1 MKKTLVPLFITIATS
16 CVLAQAASDQPRQ
29 VSGIYPSLAMFN
41 KEGECGTGAV
51 VPWADRLWAIT
62 YAPHRPYG
70 SSDKLYEIT
79 PDLKQIVRSESV
91 GGTPADRMIHRET
104 NQLLIGPYVIDGERN
119 VRVIKP
125 SEMPGRLTAVAR
137 HLVDPATSVYY
148 ATMEEGLY
156 SVDLK
161 TLNVTELIKDTNRD
175 NKGLGTGVVSDLP
188 GYHGKG
194 LYSGQERLVYAN
206 NGEYGHA
213 AETDPTTP
221 SGALAEWR
229 KPGEN
234 WTMIR
239 RNQFTE
245 VTGPGGIFGNSN
257 PKTDPLW
264 AVGWDFRSLILM
276 VLDNGTWYSYR
287 LPKASHSYDG
297 AHGWNT
303 EWPRIREIGEGSLLM
318 TMHGGFWKFPKNFTP
333 ATSAGISPRSNYLKV
348 VGDFARWNDRIAIG
362 CDDTAKNEFLNK
374 RKAKGEIVGPGQSQS
389 NLWFIDPTLLD
400 HLGPVIGRGALWLNE
415 DVKKGTTSDP
425 YLFSGFDYRTLAL
438 FHNGEAPVRVA
449 VEVDVDGNGTWTPS
463 KTIDVLPGALQWADM
478 TPEKGTWIR
487 LRPEADAKKLTAM
500 FLYRNQDGRE
510 VAAAKIFDGI
520 AAPDSKQVTGGLLY
534 ARGNDIRTLRFA
546 AQDASGDLGC
556 YDLDGNLTLTKVD
569 EPGASKW
576 MNENV
581 AIPSGV
587 LEYDDASI
595 IYVDQVG
602 RWRLPRGDRSLD
614 TAGPLGAERICREVC
629 TERDLFNAGGTFFE
643 LPAEN
648 AGGAAKIRAIT
659 THNRRIKDYTSF
671 RGLFVISGLD
681 QPAQAG
687 DHVIRSTDGKTALWV
702 GAVDDIW
709 RFGKPRG
716 FGGPWK
722 NAQVEAGKP
731 SDPYLLT
738 GYDKKS
744 LTLSHDATIAVK
756 ITVEID
762 PSGTGTWVPWKEFSV
777 PAGETVSYQFPDS
790 FSAYWLRAK
799 ADSSCKATAQLTY
812 E

>member
-1 MKKTLVPLFITIATS
+1 
-16 CVLAQAASDQPRQ
+16 
-29 VSGIYPSLAMFN
+29 
-41 KEGECGTGAV
+41 
-51 VPWADRLWAIT
+51 
-62 YAPHRPYG
+62 
-70 SSDKLYEIT
+70 
-79 PDLKQIVRSESV
+79 
-91 GGTPADRMIHRET
+91 
-104 NQLLIGPYVIDGERN
+104 
-119 VRVIKP
+119 
-125 SEMPGRLTAVAR
+125 
-137 HLVDPATSVYY
+137 
-148 ATMEEGLY
+148 
-156 SVDLK
+156 
-161 TLNVTELIKDTNRD
+161 
-175 NKGLGTGVVSDLP
+175 
-188 GYHGKG
+188 
-194 LYSGQERLVYAN
+194 
-206 NGEYGHA
+206 
-213 AETDPTTP
+213 
-221 SGALAEWR
+221 
-229 KPGEN
+229 
-234 WTMIR
+234 
-239 RNQFTE
+239 
-245 VTGPGGIFGNSN
+245 VTGPGGIYGNSN
-257 PKTDPLW
+257 PETDPLW

-276 VLDNGTWYSYR
+276 VLDKGTWHSYR

-318 TMHGGFWKFPKNFTP
+318 TMHGGFWKFPKNFAP
-333 ATSAGISPRSNYLKV
+333 STSAGISPRSNYLKV
-348 VGDFARWNDRIAIG
+348 VGDFARWNDRIVIG

-438 FHNGEAPVRVA
+438 FHNGAAPVRVA

-463 KTIDVLPGALQWADM
+463 KTIAVLPGALQWADM
-478 TPEKGTWIR
+478 SSEKGAWIR

-556 YDLDGNLTLTKVD
+556 YDLDVNLTLTKVD
-569 EPGASKW
+569 EPDASRW

-648 AGGAAKIRAIT
+648 AGGAAKIRAVT

-681 QPAQAG
+681 QSAQAG

-744 LTLSHDATIAVK
+744 LTLSHDATVPVK

-762 PSGTGTWVPWKEFSV
+762 PTGTGTWVPWKEFSV
-777 PAGETVSYQFPDS
+777 PAGESVSYQFPDS
-790 FSAYWLRAK
+790 FSAYWLRTK
-799 ADSSCKATAQLTY
+799 SDSSCKATAQLSY

>member
-1 MKKTLVPLFITIATS
+1 MKKTLVPLFITIAAS
-16 CVLAQAASDQPRQ
+16 CVLGEVPSDQPRQ

-125 SEMPGRLTAVAR
+125 SQMPGRLTAVAR

-245 VTGPGGIFGNSN
+245 VTGPGGIYGNSN
-257 PKTDPLW
+257 PETDPLW

-276 VLDNGTWYSYR
+276 VLDKGTWHSYR

-318 TMHGGFWKFPKNFTP
+318 TMHGGFWKFPKNFAP
-333 ATSAGISPRSNYLKV
+333 STSAGISPRSNYLKV
-348 VGDFARWNDRIAIG
+348 VGDFARWNDRIVIG

-438 FHNGEAPVRVA
+438 FHNGAAPVRVA

-478 TPEKGTWIR
+478 SSEKGAWIR

-569 EPGASKW
+569 EPDASRW

-648 AGGAAKIRAIT
+648 AGGAAKIRAVT

-681 QPAQAG
+681 QSAQAG

-744 LTLSHDATIAVK
+744 LTLSHDATVPVK

-777 PAGETVSYQFPDS
+777 PAGESVSYQFPDS
-790 FSAYWLRAK
+790 FSAYWLRTK
-799 ADSSCKATAQLTY
+799 SDSLCKATAQLTY